1 MRTPFARSRPWMGRW
16 LLAVAALHTLFGLLV
31 FAGPL
36 RQLLRLGL
44 FDAVGTDPL
53 MAAVTWFLLF
63 GAPLALLGQALT
75 LLERQAAVV
84 DPASLRPLGWGLL
97 GLGTLGI
104 VLMPASGFW
113 LLLPVVWAL
122 LRRRPAADRVSSSR
136 PYSP

>member
-1 MRTPFARSRPWMGRW
+1 M
-16 LLAVAALHTLFGLLV
+16 LAVAALHTLFGLLV

-44 FDAVGTDPL
+44 FNAVGADPL
-53 MAAVTWFLLF
+53 LGAVTWFLLF

-75 LLERQAAVV
+75 LLERRV
-84 DPASLRPLGWGLL
+84 DAPALRPLGWGLL
-97 GLGTLGI
+97 ALGLLGI

-122 LRRRPAADRVSSSR
+122 LRPRPALASQPSS
-136 PYSP
+136 P